1 MTGFVSRR
9 KAGRPVTA
17 LREIAARERAVA
29 MAMADPFS
37 DWEQSL
43 SELNR
48 LADTAGAD
56 VVAAVTQKRQKRE
69 AATYLGKGKAEEA
82 RNLAGRL
89 GADLAIVDAD
99 LTPVQ
104 QRNLERIVG
113 LPVIDRV
120 GLILDIFARRARSN
134 EGKLQVELA
143 QLTYMLPRLAGRG
156 VLLSRLGGGIG
167 TRGPGETKLEVDR
180 RRIRHRMGVLKKQ
193 AKRIAA
199 SRRVQRRSRQKSGI
213 PLACLV
219 GYTNAGKS
227 TLFNGLSGAG
237 VFVQDKLF
245 ATLDPTIRRVR
256 LPGGPLI
263 LLSDTVGFI
272 RNLPAQL
279 IAAFRATLEEVTEAD
294 ILIHLLDASH
304 PDMLA
309 QKAAVEATLGELGAS
324 DKITICAL
332 NKADLVQDKLSLHI
346 LAQKFQ
352 PAAAIS
358 AKTGEGLPRL
368 LELIGETLEVSR
380 QEQLAS
386 VADEDSAANR

>member
-1 MTGFVSRR
+1 MTGFVSGR

-82 RNLAGRL
+82 RDLAGRL

-134 EGKLQVELA
+134 EGKLHVELA

>member
-1 MTGFVSRR
+1 MSGRR
-9 KAGRPVTA
+9 AGRPVTTQGG
-17 LREIAARERAVA
+17 IAARERAVA
-29 MAMADPFS
+29 MALADRLS

-43 SELNR
+43 TELDR

-56 VVAAVTQKRQKRE
+56 VVAAVTQKRDRPE

-82 RNLAGRL
+82 RDLASKLR
-89 GADLAIVDAD
+89 ADLVIADAD
-99 LTPVQ
+99 LMPVQ

-120 GLILDIFARRARSN
+120 GLILDIFAQRARSN

-143 QLTYMLPRLAGRG
+143 QLSYMLPRLAGRG

-193 AKRIAA
+193 VKRIAA
-199 SRRVQRRSRQKSGI
+199 SRGVQRRSRKKSGI
-213 PLACLV
+213 PLVCLV
-219 GYTNAGKS
+219 GYTNSGKS
-227 TLFNGLSGAG
+227 TLFNALSGAD

-245 ATLDPTIRRVR
+245 ATLDPTIRRAR
-256 LPGGPLI
+256 LPAGETI

-272 RNLPAQL
+272 RNLPTQL

-309 QKAAVEATLGELGAS
+309 QKAAVEATLAELEAS
-324 DKITICAL
+324 DKTTICAL
-332 NKADLVQDKLSLHI
+332 NKSDLVQDKLSLQI
-346 LAQKFQ
+346 LAEKFQ

-358 AKTGEGLPRL
+358 AKTGEGLPGL
-368 LELIGETLEVSR
+368 LGLIAEAVRAGWEQQVS
-380 QEQLAS
+380 LAHP
-386 VADEDSAANR
+386 